1 MALSGKATRQN
12 GWLHQAES
20 LVSTHRPVA
29 VAAIT
34 VATKAR
40 EDAVLEPVAWHS
52 RVPRAEFESRQDSDP
67 AELPNDQ
74 EPAGWHLDAIEQEA
88 GRKVSNEQLLQEQ
101 VEALAGK
108 LAAAQRRIAELEA
121 SLGATYEQLDLQE
134 NESCSLRTSLDLLT
148 GETLRLSG
156 RLTES
161 EALRVT
167 AEKKLEEAR
176 LNLLA
181 LAKNKAAAE
190 RDVAEA
196 LDARDA
202 AESKLEMLRNLLR
215 LTDRQ
220 VQELEQ
226 SRSTLI
232 EGTSELLK
240 TFETRDTALVRA
252 EARNKALT
260 ERIAQLEAEARFAS
274 KPGKLEEFKRQ
285 WARLEHSLA
294 ENADKTMRGNG
305 AAANAHS
312 ESAQKPSPQAVLGG
326 TITFVNAS

>member
-1 MALSGKATRQN
+1 MALSGKAMRQD
-12 GWLHQAES
+12 GWLYQAES

-34 VATKAR
+34 VAAKAR
-40 EDAVLEPVAWHS
+40 EEDLSE
-52 RVPRAEFESRQDSDP
+52 RVPWHLRAPGADFDSRQDWDT
-67 AELPNDQ
+67 AELPHDPRLAQ
-74 EPAGWHLDAIEQEA
+74 WPLDAIEPPAVRE
-88 GRKVSNEQLLQEQ
+88 VSDEQLLHGQ
-101 VEALAGK
+101 VEALAGQ

-121 SLGATYEQLDLQE
+121 SLGATFEQLDLQE
-134 NESCSLRTSLDLLT
+134 NENCSLRTSLDLLT
-148 GETLRLSG
+148 GENSRLSG
-156 RLTES
+156 CLTES
-161 EALRVT
+161 ETLRVT
-167 AEKKLEEAR
+167 AEKKLEEAQVS
-176 LNLLA
+176 LLV
-181 LAKNKAAAE
+181 LAKVKAVAK

-196 LDARDA
+196 IDARNA

-240 TFETRDTALVRA
+240 TFEIRDMALVRA
-252 EARNKALT
+252 EARNKALA

-285 WARLEHSLA
+285 WARLERSLTETA
-294 ENADKTMRGNG
+294 GKTMRGNG
-305 AAANAHS
+305 AAANGHS
-312 ESAQKPSPQAVLGG
+312 ESAQKRSPQTALAG
-326 TITFVNAS
+326 TITFVNAG